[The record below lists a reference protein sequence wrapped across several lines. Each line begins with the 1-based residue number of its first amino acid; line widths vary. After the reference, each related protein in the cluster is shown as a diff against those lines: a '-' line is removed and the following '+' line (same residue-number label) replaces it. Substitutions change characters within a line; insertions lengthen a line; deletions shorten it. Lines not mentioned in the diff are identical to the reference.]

1 MGSTESTA
9 MTTSGISRR
18 MLLAS
23 AGAAALGAFVKSSP
37 FGATANAAIRR
48 AASWDG
54 PALINPLV
62 LQRADAQIRRDVNGL
77 YYMTGSVPEYDRLVV
92 RASRKLAGLRDA
104 PETVIWRRP
113 TSGPLGG
120 YIWAPEIHH
129 IDGRWYCYFAA
140 GDSDDPFHIRTY
152 IIASSGRDPR
162 EPGWGPPVMLV
173 TAWDTFTLDST
184 TFVHRGIRYLVWAQ
198 HEPGIDTNSN
208 IYTAPLASPTQLGGP
223 PVRIAVPTLPWE
235 IQGFKVNEGPAVI
248 IRNGRVF
255 MTFSASATDAR
266 YCMGLLTADADADL
280 LDPASWVKSPE
291 PIFTTSEVTSVYGPG
306 HNSFTVDERGR
317 DILVYHGRDYRDIV
331 GDPLFDP
338 NRHTRAQRLYWNDD
352 GTPAFGIPVGNGPL
366 PVRLA
371 PLDAPDSYVTHAGAE
386 VALAD
391 PLRIETSQF
400 HLRDGF
406 AGKGTTS
413 FEALDAPGRF
423 LRATLDGANLAA
435 NDGSPAFAAEA
446 SFRRRNGLADAHASS
461 WEALAIR
468 HAYLSHD
475 AATVRL
481 ATIDDRGA
489 RARATFL
496 VL

>member
-1 MGSTESTA
+1 MTT
-9 MTTSGISRR
+9 TTSGISRR
-18 MLLAS
+18 TLLAS
-23 AGAAALGAFVKSSP
+23 AGAAALGAAVKSGP
-37 FGATANAAIRR
+37 FGATATAATRR
-48 AASWDG
+48 AADWDRR
-54 PALINPLV
+54 ALTNPLV
-62 LQRADAQIRRDVNGL
+62 LQRADAQIRRDENGL

-92 RASRKLAGLRDA
+92 RASRTLAGLTDA

-152 IIASSGRDPR
+152 IIASSGNDPR
-162 EPGWGPPVMLV
+162 EPLWGPPVMLV

-184 TFVHRGIRYLVWAQ
+184 NFVHRGIRYLVWAQ

-208 IYTAPLASPTQLGGP
+208 IYIAPLASPTQLGGP

-266 YCMGLLTADADADL
+266 YSMGLLTADADADL
-280 LDPASWVKSPE
+280 LDPASWVKSPQ

-306 HNSFTVDERGR
+306 HNSFTVDEHGR

-338 NRHTRAQRLYWNDD
+338 NRHTRVQRLYWNDD

-371 PLDAPDSYVTHAGAE
+371 PLDAPDSYITREDAQVT
-386 VALAD
+386 LAD
-391 PLRIETSQF
+391 PLHIETSQF
-400 HLRDGF
+400 RLRDGL

-423 LRATLDGANLAA
+423 LRATAGGASLAA
-435 NDGSPAFAAEA
+435 NDGSSAFAAQA
-446 SFRRRNGLADAHASS
+446 SFIRRPGLAGRRGTS
-461 WEALAIR
+461 WEAVATR

-475 AATVRL
+475 GDTVRL
-481 ATIDDRGA
+481 ATIDGHGA
-489 RARATFL
+489 RASATFL
-496 VL
+496 LL